1 MNYSR
6 RQLYALGEPI
16 GESVTRLKPG
26 GRVYGGGGGGSKTPE
41 KTTQVTELPE
51 WAKPYAKDALERGRA
66 LSNTPYQAYTGD
78 RIAGFSPLQEQAQ
91 KAAAGLDAGPE
102 GFQKQIGG
110 YMSPYMQNVV
120 DIQKREAGRQSGI
133 LGQQIAAKA
142 VQSGA
147 FGGSRQALQTAE
159 RDRNLA
165 EQMGDI
171 QARGSQAAYESA
183 ANQFRQGIGQQQ
195 NVIGM
200 QNQLG
205 GQQQALRQQ
214 GLTNAYQDFMAEKQA
229 PYTQLGYYSDMIR
242 GLPVGQQSTRS
253 VYDPGPGFG
262 QTAMGIG
269 MGAYGLS
276 KTGIF
281 GAEGGLMESYADGGE
296 IKTYAGDQGSVTSE
310 YNIADII
317 DKLSPAQLQQARE
330 SALNRRDVRTVEM
343 IDSEMAE
350 RASIRSGLGGA
361 FNQIPEDRQEQMMAG
376 GGVIA
381 FAPGGVTYEKQFLS
395 SFNDLKSLANDV
407 PSVQTAEQYEE
418 GITKRLPALEK
429 LYGPDITKGYLE
441 ETKAK
446 RAELPK
452 QMEKDTGLAIAMAG
466 AKMLSAKGTN
476 QRNRFFQGIADA
488 GESFVNEVGRL
499 KKDQREADDKLRQS
513 EILLATAQQSRKEGL
528 VNKAAAQEDRSQDL
542 ARDAYKT
549 KVSIAKDSSQL
560 LSGLAQAEM
569 QGKTQKDIAGMN
581 AKVQREIMNKPGEF
595 ERMVSEVDAIRTGKK
610 SFQGKT
616 GEEGVKIYQ
625 DTLAQVG
632 AARYGAKY
640 TGPDKTFENDAKFQ
654 KDLSERTK
662 MLTLQK
668 SMPGKTPEELA
679 ELDAKIEAERQKLIE
694 EYRQTRASGIT
705 SKAAPGTPAPG
716 KSVADVGRTPD
727 AEAVNMLKSN
737 PSAQNRKYFDDVFGV
752 GAAARVLGN

>member
-16 GESVTRLKPG
+16 GESATCLKPG
-26 GRVYGGGGGGSKTPE
+26 GRIYGGGGSKTPE

-51 WAKPYAKDALERGRA
+51 WAKPYAKEALEKGRA

-195 NVIGM
+195 GVIGM

-214 GLTNAYQDFMAEKQA
+214 GLTQAYQDFMNEKQA
-229 PYTQLGYYSDMIR
+229 PYTQLGFYSDMIR

-253 VYDPGPGFG
+253 VYDSGPGFG
-262 QTAMGIG
+262 QTAMGLG

-276 KTGIF
+276 RAGIF
-281 GAEGGLMESYADGGE
+281 GAEGGLMESYADGGK

-395 SFNDLKSLANDV
+395 SFNDLKSLANDA

-466 AKMLSAKGTN
+466 AKMLSAKGSS
-476 QRNRFFQGIADA
+476 QRNKFFQGIADA
-488 GESFVNEVGRL
+488 GESFVGEVGRL
-499 KKDQREADDKLRQS
+499 KKEQREADDKLRQS

-595 ERMVSEVDAIRTGKK
+595 ERMLGDYEKRMGRKLTPTEYKEAMAEI
-610 SFQGKT
+610 
-616 GEEGVKIYQ
+616 
-625 DTLAQVG
+625 G
-632 AARYGAKY
+632 AARYGARY

-662 MLTLQK
+662 MLMLQK
-668 SMPGKTPEELA
+668 SMPSKTPEEIA
-679 ELDAKIEAERQKLIE
+679 VLDGQIEAERQKLIE

>member
-1 MNYSR
+1 
-6 RQLYALGEPI
+6 
-16 GESVTRLKPG
+16 
-26 GRVYGGGGGGSKTPE
+26 
-41 KTTQVTELPE
+41 
-51 WAKPYAKDALERGRA
+51 
-66 LSNTPYQAYTGD
+66 
-78 RIAGFSPLQEQAQ
+78 
-91 KAAAGLDAGPE
+91 
-102 GFQKQIGG
+102 
-110 YMSPYMQNVV
+110 
-120 DIQKREAGRQSGI
+120 
-133 LGQQIAAKA
+133 
-142 VQSGA
+142 
-147 FGGSRQALQTAE
+147 
-159 RDRNLA
+159 
-165 EQMGDI
+165 
-171 QARGSQAAYESA
+171 
-183 ANQFRQGIGQQQ
+183 
-195 NVIGM
+195 
-200 QNQLG
+200 
-205 GQQQALRQQ
+205 
-214 GLTNAYQDFMAEKQA
+214 
-229 PYTQLGYYSDMIR
+229 
-242 GLPVGQQSTRS
+242 
-253 VYDPGPGFG
+253 
-262 QTAMGIG
+262 MGIG

-407 PSVQTAEQYEE
+407 PPVQTAEQYEE

-488 GESFVNEVGRL
+488 GESFVGEVGRL
-499 KKDQREADDKLRQS
+499 KKEQREADDKLRQS
-513 EILLATAQQSRKEGL
+513 EILLATAQQSRKEGM
-528 VNKAAAQEDRSQDL
+528 VNKSAAQEDLSQDL
-542 ARDAYKT
+542 AIDAYKT
-549 KVSIAKDSSQL
+549 NVSVAKDSSQL

-595 ERMVSEVDAIRTGKK
+595 ERMLGDYEKRMGRKLTPTEYKEAMAEI
-610 SFQGKT
+610 
-616 GEEGVKIYQ
+616 
-625 DTLAQVG
+625 G
-632 AARYGAKY
+632 AARYGARY

-662 MLTLQK
+662 MLMLQK
-668 SMPGKTPEELA
+668 SMPSKTPEEIA
-679 ELDAKIEAERQKLIE
+679 VLDGQIEAERQKLIE

>member
-1 MNYSR
+1 MCDSGNS
-6 RQLYALGEPI
+6 
-16 GESVTRLKPG
+16 
-26 GRVYGGGGGGSKTPE
+26 TPE

-51 WAKPYAKDALERGRA
+51 WAKPYAKEALEKGRA

-91 KAAAGLDAGPE
+91 KAAAGLDAGPQ
-102 GFQKQIGG
+102 GFQQNVGS
-110 YMSPYMQNVV
+110 YMSPYVEQALNPQ
-120 DIQKREAGRQSGI
+120 IREASR
-133 LGQQIAAKA
+133 AAKMA
-142 VQSGA
+142 GLEQQAASVGRGA
-147 FGGSRQALQTAE
+147 FGGSRDALMRME
-159 RDRNLA
+159 RERNLN
-165 EQMGDI
+165 QQVGDI
-171 QARGSQAAYESA
+171 RGRGYQAAYDSA

-195 NVIGM
+195 GIIGM

-214 GLTNAYQDFMAEKQA
+214 GLTQAYQDFMNEKQA
-229 PYTQLGYYSDMIR
+229 PYTQLGFYSDMIR
-242 GLPVGQQSTRS
+242 GLPVGQSSTRS
-253 VYDPGPGFG
+253 VYEAAPGFG
-262 QTAMGIG
+262 QTAMGLG

-407 PSVQTAEQYEE
+407 PPVQTAEQYEE

-466 AKMLSAKGTN
+466 AKMLSAKGSS

-549 KVSIAKDSSQL
+549 KVSVAKDSSQL

-595 ERMVSEVDAIRTGKK
+595 ERMLGDYEKRMGRKLTPTEYKEAMAEI
-610 SFQGKT
+610 
-616 GEEGVKIYQ
+616 
-625 DTLAQVG
+625 G
-632 AARYGAKY
+632 AARYGARY

-654 KDLSERTK
+654 KDLKDNTQ
-662 MLTLQK
+662 MLVLQK
-668 SMPGKTPEELA
+668 NMPNKTPEEIA
-679 ELDAKIEAERQKLIE
+679 ELDARIEAERQKLIE
-694 EYRQTRASGIT
+694 QYRQTRASGIT

-737 PSAQNRKYFDDVFGV
+737 PSTENRKYFDDVFGA
-752 GAAARVLGN
+752 GAAAKVLGR